1 MFKKLYL
8 SAEISLKLIN
18 VKQIIAIEF
27 NELNTILSI
36 WLSSII

>member
-8 SAEISLKLIN
+8 IAEISLKLIN

-27 NELNTILSI
+27 NQLNPILKL
-36 WLSSII
+36 WLN